1 MEERKALYFRAS
13 NSTVFCF
20 GSKELHISF
29 CTGSCKLCGWAHR
42 GDCWAEPR
50 ASLRSIASGALTPL
64 GAGSVL
70 VSGFTFTASSP
81 CFVFF
86 PHSGHSFSDG
96 FLKEDSCS
104 SPTSFPSPPPTFFP
118 ILQGVSGERT
128 GPLGTIHAGW
138 PLVSSCG
145 SHQ

>member
-1 MEERKALYFRAS
+1 MRERKAMEERKALYFHAI

-20 GSKELHISF
+20 GSKDLRISF

-42 GDCWAEPR
+42 GYCWAEPCT
-50 ASLRSIASGALTPL
+50 SLKSIASGALTPL

-86 PHSGHSFSDG
+86 PTQVTVFLMF
-96 FLKEDSCS
+96 FLKNILALL
-104 SPTSFPSPPPTFFP
+104 PHLFPLLPLPFFQYFRGF
-118 ILQGVSGERT
+118 QGSEQAR
-128 GPLGTIHAGW
+128 
-138 PLVSSCG
+138 
-145 SHQ
+145 